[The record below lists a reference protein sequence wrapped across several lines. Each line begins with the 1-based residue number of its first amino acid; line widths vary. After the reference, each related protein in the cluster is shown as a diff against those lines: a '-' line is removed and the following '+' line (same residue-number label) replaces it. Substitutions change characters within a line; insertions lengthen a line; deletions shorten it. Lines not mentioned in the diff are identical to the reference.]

1 MNLIIYFS
9 CTRFNYLALFQGPEF
24 DQEAESALSITEMKD
39 LRLKQ
44 EQHRQEQLILNEQ
57 KKEAEGINWGM
68 SEDAD
73 EETDLSQNPYAAT
86 NNEELFL
93 QDPKKTLRGF
103 FEREG
108 FDLEYK
114 VDEMSAGTFICR

>member
-1 MNLIIYFS
+1 
-9 CTRFNYLALFQGPEF
+9 
-24 DQEAESALSITEMKD
+24 MKE
-39 LRLKQ
+39 LKLKQ
-44 EQHRQEQLILNEQ
+44 EQERQEQLILEEQ
-57 KKEAEGINWGM
+57 KKEAEGVSWGM

-73 EETDLSQNPYAAT
+73 EETDLSHNPYAAT

-114 VDEMSAGTFICR
+114 ADEMSAGTFICR